1 MVLTAW
7 KVSVF
12 GLFLVRI
19 SPNSGWIRRNTQT
32 KCRKIRTK
40 KTPNTDTF
48 QAEPILPTGKLDM
61 MTLICNM
68 LLLSHESFSWRT
80 NYSTNTPRR
89 FHVETTWKRL
99 FLRHFNVESRW
110 CVCRVAYAK
119 MPILRTNIILENKK
133 VFRNNNLGM

>member
-1 MVLTAW
+1 MLLTAW

-19 SPNSGWIRRNTQT
+19 FPNSGWIRRKTQT
-32 KCRKIRTK
+32 TCRKIRTK
-40 KTPNTDTF
+40 KTPNTNTF
-48 QAEPILPTGKLDM
+48 QAEPIRPTGKLDM
-61 MTLICNM
+61 MTLICNI

-80 NYSTNTPRR
+80 NYSTNTTRG
-89 FHVETTWKRL
+89 FHVETAWKRL

-119 MPILRTNIILENKK
+119 CQYWGLPL
-133 VFRNNNLGM
+133 F